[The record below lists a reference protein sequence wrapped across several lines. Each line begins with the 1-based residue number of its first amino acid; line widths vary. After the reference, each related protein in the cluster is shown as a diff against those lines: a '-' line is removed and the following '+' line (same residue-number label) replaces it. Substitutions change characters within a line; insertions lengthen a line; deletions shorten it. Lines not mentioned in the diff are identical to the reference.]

1 MIRISGLRHG
11 VLDILSLLVP
21 AGNTAVIGPNG
32 SGKTTLLRLLAG
44 MEEPVQGSI
53 TIGGEPGGT
62 LTVGWV
68 HEFPGRNALFS
79 RVRDEIASP
88 LQFRHLECDEILK
101 KVEEISG
108 LLGISPLL
116 DREPESLSGGE
127 QVLVALATAMVSNPG
142 ILVLDEWDS
151 HLDAHTTAVLQ
162 EHLHRTGVRWKVQCT
177 QDMDLAASADTV
189 LFLSGGQVLACGPP
203 GEVFSEHLGSCWY
216 PPSWRWREWSSS
228 LTGQR

>member
-1 MIRISGLRHG
+1 MIHINGLRHG
-11 VLDILSLLVP
+11 ILDIPSLLIP
-21 AGNTAVIGPNG
+21 AGYIAVIGPNG

-44 MEEPVQGSI
+44 MEEPFQGSV
-53 TIGGEPGGT
+53 TIGGQRAGS

-88 LQFRHLECDEILK
+88 LQFRHLACEKILE

-108 LLGISPLL
+108 RIGISSLL

-127 QVLVALATAMVSNPG
+127 QVLVALATAMVSDPE

-151 HLDAHTTAVLQ
+151 HVDVHTAAVLQ
-162 EHLHRTGVRWKVQCT
+162 EHLLHTGVRWKVQCT
-177 QDMDLAASADTV
+177 QDMDLASSADLV
-189 LFLSGGQVLACGPP
+189 ISLSGGRVLACGTPQ
-203 GEVFSEHLGSCWY
+203 EVFSAHSGSCWY
-216 PPSWRWREWSSS
+216 PPSWRWREWNSS
-228 LTGQR
+228 LTG